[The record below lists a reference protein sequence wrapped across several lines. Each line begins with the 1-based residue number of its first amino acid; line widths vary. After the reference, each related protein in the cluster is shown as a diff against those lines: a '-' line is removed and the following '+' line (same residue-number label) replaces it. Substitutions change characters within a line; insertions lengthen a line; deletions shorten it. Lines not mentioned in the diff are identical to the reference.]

1 MTKKDRKKKINKRLV
16 LNKFFLSLLGMK
28 SFDDIQSKFK
38 DISLEK
44 FDSLESSGFVSEIE
58 NKYREDIKLDILK
71 VKEYDQN
78 ILKHLENINTNK
90 EIKIKLKYFQYF
102 ILLFVE
108 IYLDKYFSD
117 KELFINELNNY
128 LKLFNET
135 EDDNLSD
142 FTTRDINKI
151 AIWSATGS
159 GKTLIMHINFLQIKD
174 YMNKYKINFEEKI
187 LLLTPNE
194 GLSRQHLEE
203 FEINGIEASIFSK
216 SANTQL
222 NMNDIKIIEITK
234 LAEKNGEK
242 TVSISNFG
250 TKNIVFIDEGHRGTS
265 GESWLTYRNK
275 LCENG
280 FSIEYSATFGQA
292 ISASNNKK
300 LEEEYAK
307 CILFD
312 YSYKYFYKD
321 GYGKDFKIL
330 NIKIDIDNKIP
341 DEKNIYLIAYL
352 LTYYQQKKVYK
363 DKLKDFKPFNIEN
376 PLMIFIGGSVNALR
390 KENKEEVS
398 DVLDIIKFI
407 NYFTQNRNKS
417 INFIDR
423 ILKGTTGFLNSANE
437 DVFIKDFDYLT
448 ELKLTAVE
456 IYDDILNEI
465 FHETVSGS
473 LLYLEHL
480 KGTDGEIRLRL
491 GDNKPFGLINIGDA
505 EKFIKLCSSNN
516 IKTLSINFSDSLFD
530 TINDKNSD
538 INLLIG
544 SKKFIEGWNSWRV
557 SAIGLMNI
565 GKKEGSQ
572 IIQLFG
578 RGVRLKGKNY
588 SLKRS
593 SAYFLDF
600 PFENKDIYIDLKYLE
615 TINIFGIK
623 ADYMQQFKEILESE
637 EIEKNKKFILN
648 IPVLYNIPLK
658 KIINLKIKNNLDFK
672 KDGNFF
678 SIIDRDEKF
687 IIELDCYEK
696 IQFTSSKEIRS
707 EDIVSKKSQKFSKL
721 HLFLLDYD
729 KIFFEL
735 QKYKMAKKY
744 YNISLEKKDII
755 SLFNNSDWYKIL
767 IPEEDMKIE
776 SIKDIEKFN
785 KIAILLLKK
794 YIDKKYYV
802 FKNRW
807 EDPLLEYQFF
817 DSSIDENQNYLIEID
832 NIDNNKV
839 YKIFFE
845 ELVKKINECRVEN
858 NLIDIRE
865 IKGSV
870 GYSIINFSLSNPYI
884 YKESKLEDIKI
895 RPIALNTSEWKFVN
909 DFKKYLD
916 NNQNKYKE
924 LEIFIIRNI
933 SKKGIGFFENN
944 GFFPDFIVW
953 IISNTETIMAFIDPH
968 GMSRETINSEKIN
981 LYKKIKEYEKKI
993 DNTKIDIK
1001 KPRLESFILSYTEY
1015 KNINSN
1021 LSKDEWEKN
1030 HVLFMN
1036 DSDYIKK
1043 LLNKILNIEV

>member
-1 MTKKDRKKKINKRLV
+1 MTKKNRKKKLNKRLV

-44 FDSLESSGFVSEIE
+44 IDDFGSSGFAAEIK
-58 NKYREDIKLDILK
+58 NRYKKDIKLDITK
-71 VKEYDQN
+71 INEYDQN
-78 ILKHLENINTNK
+78 ILKHLEYINTNK
-90 EIKIKLKYFQYF
+90 DIKITLKYFQYF
-102 ILLFVE
+102 ILLFIE
-108 IYLDKYFSD
+108 IYLDKYFNN

-128 LKLFNET
+128 LKFFNKI

-142 FTTRDINKI
+142 YTEKDINKI

-159 GKTLIMHINFLQIKD
+159 GKTIIMHINFLQIKY
-174 YMNKYKINFEEKI
+174 YMNKYGINFEEKI

-194 GLSRQHLEE
+194 GLSKQHLEE
-203 FEINGIEASIFSK
+203 FEIDRIPSSIFSK
-216 SANTQL
+216 SENIQL

-242 TVSISNFG
+242 TVSVSSFG
-250 TKNIVFIDEGHRGTS
+250 NKNIVFIDEGHRGTS
-265 GESWLTYRNK
+265 GELWLTYRNK
-275 LCENG
+275 LCDNG

-292 ISASNNKK
+292 ISASNNKN

-330 NIKIDIDNKIP
+330 NLKIDIDNKIT
-341 DEKNIYLIAYL
+341 DEKNIYLIAFL
-352 LTYYQQKKVYK
+352 LTYYQQKRVYK
-363 DKLKDFKPFNIEN
+363 DKFKFFKPFNIEN

-398 DVLDIIKFI
+398 DVLDIINFI
-407 NYFTQNRNKS
+407 NYFTKNKNNC

-423 ILKGTTGFLNSANE
+423 ILKGTTGLLNSAKE
-437 DVFIKDFDYLT
+437 DIFIKDFNYLT
-448 ELKLTAVE
+448 ELQLTAVE
-456 IYDDILNEI
+456 IYDDMLNEI
-465 FHETVSGS
+465 FHESISGS

-480 KGTDGEIRLRL
+480 KETDGEIRLRL

-505 EKFIKLCSSNN
+505 EKFIKLCSLHN
-516 IKTLSINFSDSLFD
+516 INTLSINFSDSLFD
-530 TINDKNSD
+530 SINDKNSD

-593 SAYFLDF
+593 TAYFLDY
-600 PFENKDIYIDLKYLE
+600 PLENKDIYSDLKYLE

-623 ADYMQQFKEILESE
+623 ADYMQQFREILESE
-637 EIEKNKKFILN
+637 EIEKNKKFMLN
-648 IPVLYNIPLK
+648 IPILFNIPSK

-672 KDGNFF
+672 RDGTFF
-678 SIIDRDEKF
+678 DINNKGEKF

-696 IQFTSSKEIRS
+696 IQFTSSKGINS
-707 EDIVSKKSQKFSKL
+707 EDIISKKSQKFTNL
-721 HLFLLDYD
+721 HLNLLDYE

-735 QKYKMAKKY
+735 QKYKINKKY
-744 YNISLEKKDII
+744 YNMSLEKKDII
-755 SLFNNSDWYKIL
+755 TLFKNSNWYKIL

-776 SIKDIEKFN
+776 SIKEIEKFN
-785 KIAILLLKK
+785 KIAVLLVKK
-794 YIDKKYYV
+794 YIDKKYYIS
-802 FKNRW
+802 KNRW
-807 EDPLLEYQFF
+807 EDPLLEYQFI
-817 DSSIDENQNYLIEID
+817 DSTIDENQNYLIEID
-832 NIDNNKV
+832 NIENNQT

-845 ELVKKINECRVEN
+845 QLVNKINECKINN
-858 NLIDIRE
+858 NLIDVRE
-865 IKGSV
+865 IKGNF
-870 GYSIINFSLSNPYI
+870 GYSIINFSLSNPYV
-884 YKESKLEDIKI
+884 YNEKNLQDIKI
-895 RPIALNTSEWKFVN
+895 KPVALNFNEWKFIS
-909 DFKKYLD
+909 DLKIYID
-916 NNQNKYKE
+916 NNYSEYKD
-924 LEIFIIRNI
+924 LEIFIIRNV

-944 GFFPDFIVW
+944 GFYPDFIIW
-953 IISNTETIMAFIDPH
+953 IISKTETIMVFIEPH
-968 GMSRETINSEKIN
+968 GMLRETINSEKIN

-993 DNTKIDIK
+993 DNTKINIK
-1001 KPRLESFILSYTEY
+1001 IPRLESFILSTTEY
-1015 KNINSN
+1015 INMNSN
-1021 LSKDEWEKN
+1021 FLKTEWENN
-1030 HVLFMN
+1030 HVLFME
-1036 DSDYIKK
+1036 DSDYMKK
-1043 LLNKILNIEV
+1043 LLNKILNHTN